1 MLSGFERGLITLF
14 LFYKRP
20 VYKRR
25 EPEIYQNFKNKI
37 RKYPGWDLVLVIFKR
52 TFFNGFISKK
62 WIVLKFFRNMFFLSL
77 EITSFISMPMKSGF
91 M

>member
-1 MLSGFERGLITLF
+1 MGQIVGAKTTTGLPTALF

-37 RKYPGWDLVLVIFKR
+37 RECPGWDSASAIFENNFIQVSYLKNE
-52 TFFNGFISKK
+52 FNSNFS
-62 WIVLKFFRNMFFLSL
+62 
-77 EITSFISMPMKSGF
+77 EI
-91 M
+91 

>member
-1 MLSGFERGLITLF
+1 MNFQKHHSMTPSTLF

-37 RKYPGWDLVLVIFKR
+37 RKCPGWDLVLVIFKR
-52 TFFNGFISKK
+52 TFFNGFTSKK
-62 WIVLKFFRNMFFLSL
+62 WIVLKFFRNIVFLS
-77 EITSFISMPMKSGF
+77 
-91 M
+91 